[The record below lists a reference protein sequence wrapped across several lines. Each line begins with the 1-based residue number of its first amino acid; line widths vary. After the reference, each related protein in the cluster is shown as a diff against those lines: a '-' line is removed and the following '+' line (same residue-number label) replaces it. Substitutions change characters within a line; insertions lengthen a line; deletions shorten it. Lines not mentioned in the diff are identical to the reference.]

1 VNLATLPTLAELL
14 KAGPV
19 ALLAV
24 LVWIEVHEMRVAVE
38 RLGTAIAVLVDRSPG

>member
-1 VNLATLPTLAELL
+1 MNPATLPTLAELL

-19 ALLAV
+19 AILAV

-38 RLGTAIAVLVDRSPG
+38 RLGQAIAVLVDRSPG